1 MVRKI
6 CEKHTLHWFIPP
18 MNNWFEKE
26 QVDLE
31 VKKKKKK
38 KKKHSKANM
47 YLQFSSVQLLNRA
60 RLFATA

>member
-31 VKKKKKK
+31 VKKKKT
-38 KKKHSKANM
+38 SKVNM